1 MLRQNFGNRFTASFL
16 DVNEQ
21 HLAAIGEEHSNYP
34 FATESEF
41 RTRQH
46 VTAIGEEHRN
56 LVVMLR
62 ECFTTAFLFLNRT
75 LARKQTPRIVA
86 RRVAV

>member
-1 MLRQNFGNRFTASFL
+1 MLRQNFGNRFTAGFL

-34 FATESEF
+34 FAPESVF

-46 VTAIGEEHRN
+46 VTAIALPEGTILYPLIGLSLSYSGFAH
-56 LVVMLR
+56 
-62 ECFTTAFLFLNRT
+62 T
-75 LARKQTPRIVA
+75 
-86 RRVAV
+86 